1 MINVSSLC
9 ETFTVLPPNVVTLAA
24 NTAADVLLSRR
35 GSGTQYSYR
44 FLQNLTGADLYIAY
58 DATADNVA
66 NYHAVIGSGQQLSV
80 PCNSRV
86 SCFSVAGGKV
96 ATAEFRREA

>member
-1 MINVSSLC
+1 MYNVASLC
-9 ETFTVLPPNVVTLAA
+9 ETFTVLPPNVVTLVA
-24 NTAADVLLSRR
+24 NTKADVLPSRR
-35 GSGTQYSYR
+35 GSGAQYGYR
-44 FLQNLTGADLYIAY
+44 FIQNLTGGDLYVGY
-58 DATADNVA
+58 DVDADNVA
-66 NYHAVIGSGQQLSV
+66 NYHFIVPNGSQLSV